1 MQKEDLL
8 SSRILFS
15 PREFSAL
22 TGLSLR
28 TTTKLIASGELKSI
42 RVGRRRLVH
51 RDELERFARRNHSTA
66 PQPVLVLRK
75 KVGR

>member
-1 MQKEDLL
+1 MQEKTLL
-8 SSRILFS
+8 CSRVLFS
-15 PREFSAL
+15 PKEFSTL

-28 TTTKLIASGELKSI
+28 TTTKLIASGELRSL

-51 RDELERFARRNHSTA
+51 RDELDRFARRNHSTT
-66 PQPVLVLRK
+66 PQQGSVLRK